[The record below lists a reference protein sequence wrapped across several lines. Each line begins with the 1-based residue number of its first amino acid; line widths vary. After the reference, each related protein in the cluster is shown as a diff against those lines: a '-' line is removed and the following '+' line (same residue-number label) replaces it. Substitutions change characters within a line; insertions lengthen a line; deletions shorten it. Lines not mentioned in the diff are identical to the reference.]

1 MVTGNAI
8 VGQSGGPT
16 SVINASLAGM
26 VEATQTFDGIDHV
39 LGMRYGIEGFMA
51 ENVIDLGAESTEV
64 IGALKTTPSSAL
76 GSCRHK
82 LTEDDLPKILDLLQ
96 KYNIRY
102 FFLIGGNDT
111 MDTIHRVED
120 YARRHGHEMIGLGIP
135 KTVDNDL
142 FGTDHTPGFASA
154 ARYMTLSVQQ
164 AGVLA
169 RDMQK
174 VDQFAVFQAIGR
186 EAGWLAAAT
195 ALAKTCESDAPHILC
210 LPERPFVKDTFLAN
224 VKACYDKYGFVSVVC
239 GEGITYGDGRP
250 VSASET
256 SDKFN
261 NVEFGAMGGA
271 SVATVLHRMI
281 SDQFGWR
288 GEFQI
293 TESLP
298 MCAADR
304 AVQRDIDE
312 AYMCGQAAVELA
324 KQGKTGLMVTL
335 ERASSDPYK
344 CTTGT
349 ASLADVAVRAKPM
362 PDEYLSAD
370 GSFVTE
376 AFLDYIRPLVG
387 ELPSYTRLACEK
399 FSI

>member
-1 MVTGNAI
+1 
-8 VGQSGGPT
+8 
-16 SVINASLAGM
+16 VINASLAGI
-26 VEATQTFDGIDHV
+26 VEAAQTFEGVDHV
-39 LGMRYGIEGFMA
+39 LGLRYGIEGFMA
-51 ENVIDLGAESTEV
+51 ENIIDLGAESTEA

-82 LTEDDLPKILDLLQ
+82 LTEDDLPRILELLR
-96 KYNIRY
+96 KYDIRY

-120 YARRHGHEMIGLGIP
+120 YARRHGHEMIGLGVP

-154 ARYMTLSVQQ
+154 ARYMTLSVLQ

-169 RDMQK
+169 RDMQR
-174 VDQFAVFQAIGR
+174 VDQFVVFQAIGR

-195 ALAKTCESDAPHILC
+195 ALAKTYESDAPHILC

-224 VKACYDKYGFVSVVC
+224 VKACYDKHGFVSVVC

-256 SDKFN
+256 SDKFS

-271 SVATVLHRMI
+271 SVAMVLHRMI
-281 SDQFGWR
+281 SDEFNWR

-304 AVQRDIDE
+304 TVQRDIDE

-324 KQGKTGLMVTL
+324 RQGKTGLMVTL
-335 ERASSDPYK
+335 ERASNDPYQ
-344 CTTGT
+344 CMTST
-349 ASLADVAVRAKPM
+349 ALLADVAVRAKPM

-370 GSFVTE
+370 GSFVTK
-376 AFLDYIRPLVG
+376 AFLDYVRPLVG
-387 ELPSYTRLACEK
+387 ELPCYTRLACEK